1 MVYNTTFNNIS
12 VISRRSVLLVE
23 EIHLVDF
30 CNNQEQHLLEQL
42 LVEVSLQ
49 VDLASVSQ
57 CQCHHQEQ
65 LLEVLHTDL
74 DPMLEWVEVLG
85 NNNNFLEVFLN
96 NNPQALV
103 HYLVLV
109 NNKVGQVLVVNN
121 TLGQVLVVNS
131 KLGQVL
137 VVNNEVG
144 QVLVVNNEVEQVLED
159 NNMVGQVLEVNN
171 PILCLVR

>member
-1 MVYNTTFNNIS
+1 M
-12 VISRRSVLLVE
+12 LLSSK
-23 EIHLVDF
+23 
-30 CNNQEQHLLEQL
+30 QHLLEQL

-103 HYLVLV
+103 HYLEVFLNNNPQALVHYLVLV
-109 NNKVGQVLVVNN
+109 
-121 TLGQVLVVNS
+121 S
-131 KLGQVL
+131 
-137 VVNNEVG
+137 
-144 QVLVVNNEVEQVLED
+144 
-159 NNMVGQVLEVNN
+159 
-171 PILCLVR
+171 